1 MARRPSQTY
10 PFTAIVGQETL
21 KTALVLNA
29 IDPRVGGVL
38 IRGEKGTA
46 KSTAVRALASVLPEI
61 TVVEGCSYGCDPG
74 EPSLLCD
81 ECRARLEVARLPRVS
96 VRPRVVDLPVSATE
110 DRLVGTLDFE
120 AALKDGVRVFHPGL
134 LASANRA
141 ILYVDE
147 VNLLDDHLVD
157 TLLDAAA
164 MGVNVVEREGVSV
177 MHPARFILV
186 GTMNPEEGEI
196 RPQLLDRFGLCVEV
210 SALRD
215 TEARVEIMRRRR
227 AFEEDSEGFSREWAD
242 AEKELH
248 DRVEGAQRAIS
259 RVRTGEEILYAIADL
274 SIRAGVD
281 GHRADTVMARA
292 ASAYAAFEGR
302 SDTTLADVEHV
313 APLVLAHRLRR
324 TPLEQVGTDAA
335 TLRSALVRALGES
348 REDNMQSESESEPGV
363 PGSGQS
369 SIFET
374 LGPTIEPP
382 SRTEPLAPELQS
394 TFDKTR
400 RALAGKRQASVS
412 ADGRGRYTRAEKAA
426 QGDAPNRD
434 IALDATIR
442 AAAANGVSSG
452 EPGGAVTVTSE
463 DLHTKVRTRK
473 VGATIVFCVDASGS
487 MGAAS
492 RMDAA
497 KSAIMD
503 LLADAYKRRDRVA
516 LVTFRGDRADLVL
529 APTASVELAGLKL
542 RDLPTGGATPIAAGL
557 DVALETLQVE
567 RRRQPDSVGWLV
579 LITDGR
585 ANVGRESGVGS
596 TDALAAA
603 ARFKIAGFSALVLDT
618 SNGSGGGSAAR
629 EIARTAGA
637 QYVALCAADGP
648 AIERAVRDRL

>member
-1 MARRPSQTY
+1 MGRRPAQTF

-21 KTALVLNA
+21 KTALILNA

-61 TVVEGCSYGCDPG
+61 TVVEGCAYGCDPA
-74 EPSLLCD
+74 EPSMLCD
-81 ECRARLEVARLPRVS
+81 GCRERLESARLPRVS

-110 DRLVGTLDFE
+110 DRVVGTLDFE
-120 AALKDGVRVFHPGL
+120 AALKEGERAFHPGL

-210 SALRD
+210 GALRD
-215 TEARVEIMRRRR
+215 TEGRVEVMRRRR
-227 AFEEDSEGFSREWAD
+227 AFEEDPEGFAREWAD

-248 DRVEGAQRAIS
+248 DRVESAQRAIS
-259 RVRTGEEILYAIADL
+259 KVRTGEEILYAIADL

-302 SDTTLADVEHV
+302 DETTLADVEHV

-324 TPLEQVGTDAA
+324 TPLDQVGVDAA

-348 REDNMQSESESEPGV
+348 REEGTESHPVEPAQ
-363 PGSGQS
+363 PGKGQA

-374 LGPTIEPP
+374 LGPTAEL
-382 SRTEPLAPELQS
+382 TAPADQTVSDLENR
-394 TFDKTR
+394 FDRTR
-400 RALAGKRQASVS
+400 RALAGKRQESVS
-412 ADGRGRYTRAEKAA
+412 ADGRGRYTRAERV
-426 QGDAPNRD
+426 DAGGFSPQD

-442 AAAANGVSSG
+442 AAAANATGSPSPAG
-452 EPGGAVTVTSE
+452 NAVTITPDDVR
-463 DLHTKVRTRK
+463 TKVRTRK

-492 RMDAA
+492 RIGAA
-497 KSAIMD
+497 KAAILD
-503 LLADAYKRRDRVA
+503 LLADAYKRRDKVA
-516 LVTFRGDRADLVL
+516 LVTFRGERADLVL

-542 RDLPTGGATPIAAGL
+542 RDLATGGATPIAAGL
-557 DVALETLQVE
+557 DLALETLQIE

-585 ANVGRESGVGS
+585 ANVGLAGGLGS

-603 ARFKIAGFSALVLDT
+603 ARVKIAGFSALVLDT
-618 SNGSGGGSAAR
+618 SAGSGSGTAAR
-629 EIARTAGA
+629 EIANAAGA
-637 QYVALCAADGP
+637 QYVRLSSTSAQG
-648 AIERAVRDRL
+648 IESAVRDRI